1 MEVTFNK
8 WKWLFHKWKWLFH
21 KWKCLFRVSRLKDGI
36 PVAPTDNVQLDTQGT
51 LYSLSIATVTQE
63 DAGTYECVARN
74 KAGDDTCSAVLTV
87 DGTSWSKSLKYC
99 KAKFLYN
106 AVSSLQDSSKHYFT
120 LDFLVDLFNQTPFHL
135 LWKACLG
142 LTPIWCPLWT

>member
-1 MEVTFNK
+1 M
-8 WKWLFHKWKWLFH
+8 
-21 KWKCLFRVSRLKDGI
+21 SRLKDGI

-106 AVSSLQDSSKHYFT
+106 ADSSLQDGSKHLTSHLTSWWTCSIKHHFT
-120 LDFLVDLFNQTPFHL
+120 FSGKHAWGSHLFGVHSEHNCEQL
-135 LWKACLG
+135 Q
-142 LTPIWCPLWT
+142 